1 MKLTV
6 GRIQRSLERSPESFD
21 VKQSCTLGGLTD
33 CRWDCREDCFAG
45 SVEIREF
52 IGNTVEIV

>member
-6 GRIQRSLERSPESFD
+6 GRIQRSLQRSPESFD
-21 VKQSCTLGGLTD
+21 GKQSIALGGLTD
-33 CRWDCREDCFAG
+33 CRWYCRKDCFAR

-52 IGNTVEIV
+52 IGDTVEII